1 MRLPTDDEINS
12 AAKELGLADDNG
24 VCPPS
29 YRSRVAKSLLEAA
42 AEDGRQ
48 AARSAGLA
56 TIVADIAD
64 VHHRLVDAIGTK
76 AATAA
81 TAALAPLIY
90 QSAHPERIDDATPS
104 GLDQPR

>member
-12 AAKELGLADDNG
+12 AAKQLGLADDNG

-29 YRSRVAKSLLEAA
+29 LRSRVAKTLLEAV

-48 AARSAGLA
+48 AARAAGIA
-56 TIVADIAD
+56 SVVADIAD
-64 VHHRLVDAIGTK
+64 MHQRLVDAIGTK

-81 TAALAPLIY
+81 TAALAPVIY

-104 GLDQPR
+104 GRDQPR